1 MFSKYFVYLFR
12 QINFHQSLEGPTPAN
27 IKMFI
32 YDLVLRADVYTLST
46 INQRQYNFLL
56 IWNGSFDY
64 YHAVKFDYAHVDSLW
79 ARQIYVLYSYLALS
93 QWLTYGRKV

>member
-1 MFSKYFVYLFR
+1 MYKLEIEIRKRKVWIKYIIVLKYFVYLFR

-46 INQRQYNFLL
+46 IN
-56 IWNGSFDY
+56 
-64 YHAVKFDYAHVDSLW
+64 
-79 ARQIYVLYSYLALS
+79 
-93 QWLTYGRKV
+93 